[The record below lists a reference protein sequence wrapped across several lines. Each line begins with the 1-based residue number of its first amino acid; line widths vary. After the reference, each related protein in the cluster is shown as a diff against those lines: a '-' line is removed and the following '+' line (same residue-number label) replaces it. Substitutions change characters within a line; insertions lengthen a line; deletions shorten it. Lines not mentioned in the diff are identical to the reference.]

1 MAQLIEEQ
9 ISHCLMNPQHF
20 QRLTDSERHELA
32 TATTKV
38 FEKMVGEQ
46 EVRLGNRIMH
56 HIWCFITE
64 DKREPEDIHTLNA
77 RVMAAGSM
85 HRLRNALETR
95 TLELHSRLSV
105 ALPVLGPGLGQV
117 SGGMQLYATAHE
129 AIQVLEVKT
138 LTHLT
143 AAEGAWIH
151 EVINLVGKK
160 LGFYHVTNMYME
172 NCRALG
178 LSLDWPP
185 ATAFSRR
192 VLRNFIGDSYD
203 LYNTWQDA
211 AAAIQKFVC
220 WSICGSMRPEI
231 IEKSM
236 HAGGIQFCSSIWNPL
251 DKYLEH
257 VTAIHYEVLRSL
269 PISPEVLQQSCAEF
283 IL

>member
-1 MAQLIEEQ
+1 MPQHIGEE

-20 QRLTDSERHELA
+20 QRLTNSERQELA

-46 EVRLGNRIMH
+46 DVRLGNRIMH

-85 HRLRNALETR
+85 HRLRKALETR
-95 TLELHSRLSV
+95 TFELCSQLSV

-129 AIQVLEVKT
+129 AIRVIEVKT

-151 EVINLVGKK
+151 EVINLVAKK
-160 LGFYHVTNMYME
+160 LGLYQVRNQCWG
-172 NCRALG
+172 NCGELG
-178 LSLDWPP
+178 IES
-185 ATAFSRR
+185 TAFSRR

-203 LYNTWQDA
+203 LYNAWQDA

-220 WSICGSMRPEI
+220 WSILRPER

-236 HAGGIQFCSSIWNPL
+236 HAGGIQFCAIPGRNPV

-257 VTAIHYEVLRSL
+257 VTAIHYEILSSL
-269 PISPEVLQQSCAEF
+269 PISPEVLQQSCTEF